1 MTMIKNFIRNS
12 RVIYILI
19 FLKRIL
25 FFIKNTY
32 LKIQKGL
39 NWLFTSKEHTNFTF
53 TLSTNSIEALKFYLK
68 NSYKI
73 DKDIS
78 TQMINSALETKVSF
92 KNHNLKKSL
101 FYDLN
106 KDNNWD
112 YRIVA
117 FILFSQ
123 LKVDYIIEFGISHGK
138 LPYLIYKNLDY
149 VDQSKSYIGIENNLR
164 KGGLSYLIEN
174 TNQFNFYWSSVEDY
188 LSNEIIEINN
198 SIVVCSTH
206 EKNSEN
212 FIFDFLKDNKLKPQI
227 IISDNTEVDS
237 AYYKFVNQND
247 NYETEFLTFVDKKE
261 FISPL
266 TIGVSKFVN

>member
-12 RVIYILI
+12 RIIYILI
-19 FLKRIL
+19 FLKRII

-32 LKIQKGL
+32 IKIQKGL

-78 TQMINSALETKVSF
+78 TQMINSALETNVSF
-92 KNHNLKKSL
+92 TNHNLKKSF

-123 LKVDYIIEFGISHGK
+123 LKVDCIFEFGISHGK

-149 VDQSKSYIGIENNLR
+149 VDQNKSYIGIENNLR

-188 LSNEIIEINN
+188 LSNGIIDINN

-212 FIFDFLKDNKLKPQI
+212 FIFDFLKDKKLKPLI

-237 AYYKFVNQND
+237 AYYKFVNQNE

>member
-92 KNHNLKKSL
+92 TNHNLKKSF

-123 LKVDYIIEFGISHGK
+123 LKVDYIFEFGISHGK

-149 VDQSKSYIGIENNLR
+149 VDQNKLYIGIENNLR

-212 FIFDFLKDNKLKPQI
+212 FIFDFLKDKKLKPQI